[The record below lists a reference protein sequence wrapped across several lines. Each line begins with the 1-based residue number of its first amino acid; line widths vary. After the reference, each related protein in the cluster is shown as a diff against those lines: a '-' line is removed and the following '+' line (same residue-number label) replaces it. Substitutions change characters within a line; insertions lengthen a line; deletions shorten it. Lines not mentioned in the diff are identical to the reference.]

1 METGKLK
8 KFAQKARRELIEQ
21 VSARL
26 GQVLADDSLARR
38 EQPEAVRKLTK
49 EIEEHG
55 EQEVIERAAYTWFN
69 RFCALRFMD
78 ANHYNRIG
86 VVSPAEGQTQP
97 EILAEAKSGHVD
109 EKMVP
114 KAVRERVLALLGGQ
128 ESSRDPQGQAYRLL
142 LVAACNYWHDA
153 MPFMFERIADWT
165 ELLMP
170 VDLLSESAIL
180 GPMREAMTVEACQD
194 VEIIGWLYQFYI
206 SEKKDEVFAGLKKG
220 KKISAENI
228 PAATQLFT
236 PHWIVRYLVENSL
249 GRLWL
254 LNRPEA
260 AWPSGW
266 TTTSRR
272 KSPRR
277 IS

>member
-114 KAVRERVLALLGGQ
+114 KAAARTRPCAAGRAGKQ
-128 ESSRDPQGQAYRLL
+128 SR
-142 LVAACNYWHDA
+142 
-153 MPFMFERIADWT
+153 
-165 ELLMP
+165 
-170 VDLLSESAIL
+170 SA
-180 GPMREAMTVEACQD
+180 GPGV
-194 VEIIGWLYQFYI
+194 
-206 SEKKDEVFAGLKKG
+206 S
-220 KKISAENI
+220 
-228 PAATQLFT
+228 PAA
-236 PHWIVRYLVENSL
+236 
-249 GRLWL
+249 GRRL
-254 LNRPEA
+254 
-260 AWPSGW
+260 
-266 TTTSRR
+266 
-272 KSPRR
+272 
-277 IS
+277 